1 MLAPWECVSGRR
13 QGSDRQVAR
22 AGESMVVLKG
32 WSGEAVHGQGWPP
45 VGVFGKDDV
54 SDPSNDLEQS
64 SPGSGAIFP
73 TGSQVLHL
81 L

>member
-45 VGVFGKDDV
+45 VRVFGKDDV
-54 SDPSNDLEQS
+54 SDPSSDLEQS
-64 SPGSGAIFP
+64 SPFSGAILP
-73 TGSQVLHL
+73 SGSQVLHL